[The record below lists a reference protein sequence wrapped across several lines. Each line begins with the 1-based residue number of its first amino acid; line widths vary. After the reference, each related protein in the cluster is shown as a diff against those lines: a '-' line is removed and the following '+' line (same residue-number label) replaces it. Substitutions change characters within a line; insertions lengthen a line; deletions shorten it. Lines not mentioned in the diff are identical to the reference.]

1 MEIYWLL
8 YVQWLK
14 FLAWQDRMPQNFSE
28 QLWRL
33 EDVLTENQQLRLNL
47 FEVFE
52 AVLRV
57 VME

>member
-14 FLAWQDRMPQNFSE
+14 FLAWQDWMPQNFSE